1 MDCEGGEPEQRR
13 NQMKRV
19 IIAIAVAAAGVA
31 LGWWIDASRMHCENK
46 SVIVA
51 EGDTLWRIA
60 EKHCK
65 GDVQKATDKLVAQYG
80 TDIRPSQEITLPQD

>member
-19 IIAIAVAAAGVA
+19 IIAIAAAAAGVA
-31 LGWWIDASRMHCENK
+31 LGWWIDAGRMHCENK

-60 EKHCK
+60 ETYCK